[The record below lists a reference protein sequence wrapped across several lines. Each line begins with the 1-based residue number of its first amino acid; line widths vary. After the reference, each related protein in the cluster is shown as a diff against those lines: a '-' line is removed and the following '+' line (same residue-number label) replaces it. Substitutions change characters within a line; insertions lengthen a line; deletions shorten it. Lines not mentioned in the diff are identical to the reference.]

1 MELQQLKKELLT
13 KSSDHRDL
21 SFDFNILA
29 KHVLK
34 VKDDELNPF
43 TIINEAQAKK
53 IRRLMKKHLHGIP
66 IQKMIGYS
74 IFHDCYIPYSKHTL
88 TPRLETELLV
98 EKILET
104 INHKKY
110 KVFRFMFK
118 VCILRYLTK
127 YFICG
132 IMYH

>member
-43 TIINEAQAKK
+43 TIINEATVSKDELK
-53 IRRLMKKHLHGIP
+53 SVINSFSYLHDQNFRTLQKYYDKASNNREVFHKLNILSQLIDKFGVFATLGAGAGIVAL
-66 IQKMIGYS
+66 IKNFGSSHEFALYGCES
-74 IFHDCYIPYSKHTL
+74 I
-88 TPRLETELLV
+88 V
-98 EKILET
+98 A
-104 INHKKY
+104 
-110 KVFRFMFK
+110 
-118 VCILRYLTK
+118 
-127 YFICG
+127 
-132 IMYH
+132 